1 MKRGQQKTI
10 PAFSGKR
17 QYLHVIGAYDWR
29 TDQVETLLVER
40 KNSDSFIVFLEQLL
54 LNTYNNDPVVLV
66 MDNASYHHSAH
77 VRAFLSLLEH
87 RVHVIWLPPYCPE
100 LNMIER
106 FWKHLKSWGCANRL
120 YADLEQL
127 KRAVKRVLQQ
137 QNDPAS
143 SDRMTFHKFF

>member
-1 MKRGQQKTI
+1 MKRGQQKII

-17 QYLHVIGAYDWR
+17 QYLHVIGAYNWQS
-29 TDQVETLLVER
+29 DQVETLLVER
-40 KNSDSFIVFLEQLL
+40 KNSDSFIVFLEHLL
-54 LNTYNNDPVVLV
+54 LNTYKDQPVVLV

-106 FWKHLKSWGCANRL
+106 FWKHLKSWVCANRL
-120 YADLEQL
+120 YPGLEQL
-127 KRAVKRVLQQ
+127 QRAVMRALQE
-137 QNDPAS
+137 QNDPLS
-143 SDRMTFHKFF
+143 SDRMRFHKFF

>member
-1 MKRGQQKTI
+1 
-10 PAFSGKR
+10 
-17 QYLHVIGAYDWR
+17 
-29 TDQVETLLVER
+29 

-54 LNTYNNDPVVLV
+54 LSTYKDQPVVLV

-106 FWKHLKSWGCANRL
+106 FWKHLKSWVCANRL
-120 YADLEQL
+120 YPGLEQL
-127 KRAVKRVLQQ
+127 QQAVMRALQE
-137 QNDPAS
+137 QNDLLSA
-143 SDRMTFHKFF
+143 DRIRFHKFF